1 MGELILCHRSIAAV
15 PYYIEEISLN
25 VYSLEELSYYI
36 VHNVYLL
43 NDEFMCTDLCNWIG
57 RELGSKHLQEQLLN
71 LLTETTPL
79 HIFVGH
85 ILQASGYL
93 TSKEIK
99 DTLEL
104 IASFENKSDLECRKM
119 RADRLMDKGKLSDA
133 IYEYENLI
141 DISKD
146 TESQEFQGNVWHNL
160 GTAYGRLFFFEEAA
174 MCFEQAYIRNRRRQS
189 LIAMLHALRCGRLET
204 EFAQAIAKYQV
215 TEEER
220 DRIIQEVS
228 RVSQS
233 DKIIEFKDHLEE
245 MRISTPDSDQYLE
258 RLRQQLD
265 VWKSEYI
272 ELCGI

>member
-1 MGELILCHRSIAAV
+1 
-15 PYYIEEISLN
+15 
-25 VYSLEELSYYI
+25 
-36 VHNVYLL
+36 
-43 NDEFMCTDLCNWIG
+43 
-57 RELGSKHLQEQLLN
+57 
-71 LLTETTPL
+71 
-79 HIFVGH
+79 
-85 ILQASGYL
+85 
-93 TSKEIK
+93 
-99 DTLEL
+99 
-104 IASFENKSDLECRKM
+104 
-119 RADRLMDKGKLSDA
+119 
-133 IYEYENLI
+133 
-141 DISKD
+141 
-146 TESQEFQGNVWHNL
+146 
-160 GTAYGRLFFFEEAA
+160 